1 MSETIH
7 TSSSQSMKNL
17 TDKVLKADLASRK
30 KRMISIKAGKVSHLL
45 MVPFVYYAMKVKI
58 FNKKYIYL

>member
-7 TSSSQSMKNL
+7 NSSSQSMKTL

-30 KRMISIKAGKVSHLL
+30 RKMLALKAGKFSQIL
-45 MVPFVYYAMKVKI
+45 MVPFAYYALKV
-58 FNKKYIYL
+58 

>member
-30 KRMISIKAGKVSHLL
+30 RKMIKMKAGKFQLIL
-45 MVPFVYYAMKVKI
+45 IFPFAYYALKVFKI
-58 FNKKYIYL
+58 FNIN

>member
-17 TDKVLKADLASRK
+17 TEKVLKADLASRK
-30 KRMISIKAGKVSHLL
+30 RKMYTSKAGKFIQLL
-45 MVPFVYYAMKVKI
+45 TIPFAYYALKVYR
-58 FNKKYIYL
+58 FNQI

>member
-1 MSETIH
+1 MSETFH

-30 KRMISIKAGKVSHLL
+30 NKMISSKAGKFIQIL
-45 MVPFVYYAMKVKI
+45 MIPFAYYAIKVQ
-58 FNKKYIYL
+58 